1 MYVCVC
7 NAISDREVRACAEGE
22 CSTVAMAYRSLGKPP
37 KCGKCVPLMRRLVRQ
52 IAEPTDACAVA
63 APA

>member
-7 NAISDREVRACAEGE
+7 NAISDRDIRACAEGE
-22 CSTVAMAYRSLGKPP
+22 FSTVAMAYRSVGKPP
-37 KCGKCVPLMRRLVRQ
+37 KCGKCVPLMRRIVRQ
-52 IAEPTDACAVA
+52 IAEPSATQAVA

>member
-7 NAISDREVRACAEGE
+7 NAISDRDVRACAEGE
-22 CSTVAMAYRSLGKPP
+22 CSTVAMAYRSVGKPP

-52 IAEPTDACAVA
+52 LAEPLDARA
-63 APA
+63 ATAPG